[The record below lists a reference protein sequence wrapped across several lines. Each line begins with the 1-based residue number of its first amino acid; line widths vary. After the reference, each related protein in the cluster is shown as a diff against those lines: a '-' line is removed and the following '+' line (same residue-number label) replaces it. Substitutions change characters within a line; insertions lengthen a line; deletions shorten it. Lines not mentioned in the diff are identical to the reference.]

1 MAKGQ
6 QRSNK
11 EVKKPKVDKSP
22 AKPISAQAVKP
33 VITTV
38 VPDRHKKK

>member
-1 MAKGQ
+1 MPKGQ

-11 EVKKPKVDKSP
+11 EVKKPKADKSP
-22 AKPISAQAVKP
+22 AKPISSQAVRP
-33 VITTV
+33 EIVTQ

>member
-11 EVKKPKVDKSP
+11 EAKKPKTDKSP
-22 AKPISAQAVKP
+22 AKLISPQAVKP
-33 VITTV
+33 VVTTV
-38 VPDRHKKK
+38 VPDRKKKP